1 MVKPECNFRVDSAEI
16 AYLVHVN
23 AGPIVEEK
31 VANLSSSIRGSN
43 LMRIRECLCEDFV
56 NLTSASQMPIYC
68 AHYTHTILMI
78 HFLAPWKLESA
89 SKTVWGQGGRGIWRH
104 EAGRDSNGG
113 AETSKRLEE

>member
-68 AHYTHTILMI
+68 HAHNPDDSFSCPMETRI
-78 HFLAPWKLESA
+78 
-89 SKTVWGQGGRGIWRH
+89 SK
-104 EAGRDSNGG
+104 
-113 AETSKRLEE
+113 